1 MPELPEVETVR
12 RVFETHLLGQ
22 RIVEVEVAP
31 DEIVLE
37 GVDPSVVSQAILG
50 RTLVAAGRKGKY
62 WWLEFDQ
69 KPILFGH
76 LGMAG
81 WVRHYGGET
90 IRLREHGQAPLDD
103 ATGRPKFLKLS
114 LTGENGQRVVMT
126 DGRRLARMWLGE
138 SPETD
143 ETIQALGPDCYLEL
157 PTAEEFHKLLSK
169 RSAPIKALLLDQ
181 KLFAG
186 VGNWIADEVMYH
198 AGIAP
203 KTLGKELTLERVAR
217 LREALDVIIRKA
229 VDVGADSEQF
239 PKEWLFH
246 TRWGGGK
253 GDEFHQG
260 EQLVREQ
267 IGGRTTAWVPSRQN

>member
-12 RVFETHLLGQ
+12 RVFENNLVGQ
-22 RIVEVEVAP
+22 KIVEVEVAP
-31 DEIVLE
+31 DSIVLE
-37 GVDPSVVSQAILG
+37 GVGPEVISQSILG

-62 WWLEFDQ
+62 WWLEFDE

-81 WVRHYGGET
+81 WVRLYGGET
-90 IRLREHGQAPLDD
+90 IRLREHGEAPLDD
-103 ATGRPKFLKLS
+103 PEGRPRFLKLS
-114 LTGENGQRVVMT
+114 LTGENGRRVVMT
-126 DGRRLARMWLGE
+126 DGRRLARLWLGE
-138 SPETD
+138 SPEVD
-143 ETIQALGPDCYLEL
+143 ETIRALGPDCLLEL
-157 PTAEEFHKLLSK
+157 PTPSELHALLQK

-203 KTLGKELTLERVAR
+203 KTLGKELTLARVERLHAALERV
-217 LREALDVIIRKA
+217 IRRA
-229 VDVGADSEQF
+229 VDVGADSSQF
-239 PKEWLFH
+239 PQDWLFH

-253 GDEFHQG
+253 GEEFHQG
-260 EQLVREQ
+260 ERLVREQ
-267 IGGRTTAWVPSRQN
+267 VGGRTTAWVPSRQT